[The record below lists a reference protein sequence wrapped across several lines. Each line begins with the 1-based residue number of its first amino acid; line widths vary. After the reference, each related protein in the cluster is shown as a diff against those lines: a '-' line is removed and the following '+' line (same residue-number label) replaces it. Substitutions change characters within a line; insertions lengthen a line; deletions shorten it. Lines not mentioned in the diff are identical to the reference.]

1 MQNSVTTEP
10 IGEES
15 LREQVSMAV
24 DEWLALPAES
34 TDTDPLE
41 YWREQLSAKT
51 VPRAVKF
58 LAPLAR
64 KYLAAPGANG
74 TVERLWSDGRR
85 IFSYCR
91 HALSGTRFNQ
101 LLRLKHNLEALG
113 SWPPSELVLP

>member
-1 MQNSVTTEP
+1 MQNSMATEP
-10 IGEES
+10 VGEES

-24 DEWLALPAES
+24 NEWLALPAES
-34 TDTDPLE
+34 TETDPFE
-41 YWREQLSAKT
+41 DWREQLSAKT

-64 KYLAAPGANG
+64 RYLAAPGANG

-91 HALSGTRFNQ
+91 HALSGGASIN
-101 LLRLKHNLEALG
+101 
-113 SWPPSELVLP
+113 S

>member
-1 MQNSVTTEP
+1 M
-10 IGEES
+10 
-15 LREQVSMAV
+15 

-74 TVERLWSDGRR
+74 TVERLWSDGRH

-91 HALSGTRFNQ
+91 HALSGERFNQ